1 MQQMRFVS
9 QQDIYRHAFT
19 FLGKLLHLTHEFP
32 QPKEVYRGAVFTAFY
47 MVMMHEGVCQYSL

>member
-1 MQQMRFVS
+1 MCFVS
-9 QQDIYRHAFT
+9 RQDIYRHAFS

-47 MVMMHEGVCQYSL
+47 MVMMHEGMCR